1 MKADKELKLRGKK
14 KKLLDKIERPEENDE
29 TKIPKSKRK
38 KKLGLFAKIFII
50 FILCL
55 SLLFVIFNINYLTPA
70 KMKEHMNAVFANF
83 GNGGGYPYRFS
94 SNNIL
99 SFQSFNLGD
108 KVILTDSDV
117 IILNSSANP
126 VLSYK
131 HSMSNPILKVS
142 RDRLLLFDQGS
153 TKAVILTQ
161 SGEVITFPNDDKII
175 CADISDSG
183 KSVIVTKTSK
193 NKEEVNVYA
202 FSGKKIMTWEKG
214 DGYILDVALNSGGS
228 LLGVALVDTEDAVE
242 TINVALF
249 GVSNAKQKGYYQIK
263 SSTLYD
269 IAFLKAND
277 LSVLCSNKI
286 FVLNA
291 KAELKAECEHPSIT
305 NLQLFA
311 DKNGHIIN
319 TYSQYNNGEFNVDV
333 YNASLEKIYTKQ
345 CDNEVVRVYSDGN
358 TLVSLYSNHTADVNM
373 LKGKVTYSA
382 KFDIDPIFVL
392 CNSRQVFACANGS
405 VEKVKAVKQ

>member
-14 KKLLDKIERPEENDE
+14 KKFLEKIESPEVNDE

-50 FILCL
+50 AVLCL
-55 SLLFVIFNINYLTPA
+55 SFLFIIFNINYLTPS

-83 GNGGGYPYRFS
+83 GRGDGYPYRFS
-94 SNNIL
+94 SNSIL

-108 KVILTDSDV
+108 KIILTDSDL

-126 VLSYK
+126 VLTYK
-131 HSMSNPILKVS
+131 HSMSNPIIKVS
-142 RDRLLLFDQGS
+142 RDRILLFDQGS
-153 TKAVILTQ
+153 TKAVVLTQ
-161 SGEVITFPNDDKII
+161 SGQVLSFPNDNKII

-193 NKEEVNVYA
+193 NKEEVNVYS
-202 FSGKKIMTWEKG
+202 FSGKKIMNWEKG
-214 DGYILDVALNSGGS
+214 DGYILDVSLNSGGS

-242 TINVALF
+242 TINIAMF
-249 GVSNAKQKGYYQIK
+249 NVSNAKQKGYYQIK
-263 SSTLYD
+263 SSAFYD
-269 IAFLKAND
+269 LAFLNTND

-291 KAELKAECEHPSIT
+291 KGELKAESELPGAT
-305 NLQLFA
+305 NLQLFS

-319 TYSQYNNGEFNVDV
+319 AYSQFNNGEYIVDV
-333 YNASLEKIYTKQ
+333 YNASLEKIYSKQ
-345 CDNEVVRVYSDGN
+345 CENEIIRVHSDGSS
-358 TLVSLYSNHTADVNM
+358 LVCLYSNHTADVNM
-373 LKGKVTYSA
+373 LKGKVTYTA
-382 KFDIDPIFVL
+382 TFDMEPELIL
-392 CNSRQVFACANGS
+392 CNSRQVFGCANGL
-405 VEKVKAVKQ
+405 VQKVKAVKQ